1 MAFQLKSD
9 KKESEIKTIRF
20 PSSLVDDIEK
30 AMVNK
35 DVTFSSFVLQACQYA
50 LDNIDKDN

>member
-9 KKESEIKTIRF
+9 KKESEIKTIPL
-20 PSSLVDDIEK
+20 PSSLVEHIEN

-35 DVTFSSFVLQACQYA
+35 YVTISSFVLQACQYA

>member
-20 PSSLVDDIEK
+20 PSSLVEDIEK
-30 AMVNK
+30 AMVSK

>member
-9 KKESEIKTIRF
+9 KKESEIKTICF
-20 PSSLVDDIEK
+20 PSSLVEDIEK